1 MPFIGALLAGLSRL
15 LFSRVGQWGIQLLLA
30 LGIGFATKEFAL
42 DPLMSYVESAFAGL
56 PSIVVEWVGHLNIDI
71 YCVGVLSA
79 YAAAAVKN
87 VVLRKLSPA

>member
-1 MPFIGALLAGLSRL
+1 MPFVGALLAALSRL
-15 LFSRVGQWGIQLLLA
+15 VFTKGGQWVLQILLA

-42 DPLMSYVESAFAGL
+42 EPLLDFVSGAFSGL
-56 PSIVVEWVGHLNIDI
+56 PATVAEWIGHLNIDI
-71 YCVGVLSA
+71 YAAGVLSA